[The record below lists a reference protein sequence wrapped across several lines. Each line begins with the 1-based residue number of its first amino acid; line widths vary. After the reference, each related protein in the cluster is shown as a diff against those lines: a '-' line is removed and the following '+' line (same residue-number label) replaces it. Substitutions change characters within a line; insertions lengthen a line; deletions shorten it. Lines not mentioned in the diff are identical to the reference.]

1 MDILKS
7 LFPWSFKNKTMKDL
21 IVSILI
27 YMAINIVGGLVFGL
41 LLPKSKTAAYLVSAA
56 LFAAIHVVG
65 YAGSVDLTS
74 LVLAFIQYL
83 PAGLVLGW
91 AYEKG
96 GTIIA
101 PMVIHMA
108 INAMGIWAMR

>member
-41 LLPKSKTAAYLVSAA
+41 LSVVPLIGFVFSLLGGA
-56 LFAAIHVVG
+56 LGI
-65 YAGSVDLTS
+65 YTLAGVILAS
-74 LVLAFIQYL
+74 LHFF
-83 PAGLVLGW
+83 GLL
-91 AYEKG
+91 K
-96 GTIIA
+96 I
-101 PMVIHMA
+101 
-108 INAMGIWAMR
+108 

>member
-41 LLPKSKTAAYLVSAA
+41 LSAIPLIGFVFSLLGGA
-56 LFAAIHVVG
+56 LGI
-65 YAGSVDLTS
+65 YTLAGVILAS
-74 LVLAFIQYL
+74 LHFF
-83 PAGLVLGW
+83 GLL
-91 AYEKG
+91 K
-96 GTIIA
+96 I
-101 PMVIHMA
+101 
-108 INAMGIWAMR
+108 